1 MGISPRDLVQKTFKG
16 REASHLFSNIRNS
29 FKLLNFIIS
38 ERLIW
43 SRHFLILGLRSKFC
57 LKIFLHWLP
66 WSIVTLGGI
75 HVSTALRSQDTESTM
90 EHKLTTHNIYF
101 PSEYSMDHV
110 NFALDCKLLKATHYN
125 GSMFIHKVRK
135 AVLYQSSLST
145 TFHNGWDHRQGKH
158 PLRLWETE

>member
-1 MGISPRDLVQKTFKG
+1 MHPFFHISDSVR
-16 REASHLFSNIRNS
+16 
-29 FKLLNFIIS
+29 LLNFGVS

-43 SRHFLILGLRSKFC
+43 SRHFLILALHSKFC
-57 LKIFLHWLP
+57 LKNFLRWLP

-75 HVSTALRSQDTESTM
+75 QDSTILRSRDTESTM
-90 EHKLTTHNIYF
+90 EYKLITHNLYF

-110 NFALDCKLLKATHYN
+110 NFALDCKLLKTTHYN
-125 GSMFIHKVRK
+125 GFMFIHKVQK

-145 TFHNGWDHRQGKH
+145 TFHKGWDHRRGKH